1 MATQTPPRKGRR
13 VRDESWMRTQA
24 AFAKVLETMT
34 PWLFDLGNWI
44 FGALI
49 AFSLVMLG
57 ALFTVGPVD
66 RAILVATASFA
77 LALPFDVAGFVLL
90 KFAADMKT
98 IDFEGVTTRAFV
110 DQGFDPAQVGVSAD
124 PKAAEKRRA
133 QTVLRISYILLNV
146 TLLVT
151 VTGLAAALW
160 HMSWWI
166 GVLFAA
172 SAVVS
177 LITIGAGVGGGR
189 RPPSASGK

>member
-1 MATQTPPRKGRR
+1 MATETPPRKGRR
-13 VRDESWMRTQA
+13 FRDESWMRTQA
-24 AFAKVLETMT
+24 AFGSVLETMT

-57 ALFTVGPVD
+57 ALLTVGPVD

-77 LALPFDVAGFVLL
+77 LALPLDVAGFVLL
-90 KFAADMKT
+90 RFAADMKT
-98 IDFEGVTTRAFV
+98 IDFEGVTTKAFV
-110 DQGFDPAQVGVSAD
+110 DQGFDPVQVGVSAD

-133 QTVLRISYILLNV
+133 QTVLRISYTLLNV

-151 VTGLAAALW
+151 LTGITAALW

-177 LITIGAGVGGGR
+177 LITIAAGVSGGR
-189 RPPSASGK
+189 RPASASRK